1 MAQDYTPKF
10 LEDYVTVQ
18 ELVTKM
24 NEVYPNGSLISEI
37 VDLNDDFVIFK
48 TTFFE
53 NKDKEQE
60 FPKAT
65 GFARQHKSEH
75 KSWFEM
81 AQTKSVGR
89 CLRFVFS
96 VETTQE
102 EMIGIAPSKDSKPV
116 NEANVDVIEGKSEEK
131 SDILGDAAEKNE
143 ARTGITR
150 EHILKAYANSLKSK
164 AMDLVE
170 IDSITS
176 ADQKDKAKELYERA
190 LQEVGILENE
200 LDHNNSE
207 MVRKELEN
215 QLQYLKR

>member
-1 MAQDYTPKF
+1 MPKF

-18 ELVTKM
+18 ELITKM
-24 NEVYPNGSLISEI
+24 NEIYPNGSLISDI
-37 VDLNDDFVIFK
+37 VDLGEDFVIFK

-53 NKDKEQE
+53 NKEDEV
-60 FPKAT
+60 PKAT
-65 GFARQHKSEH
+65 GFARQHKTDH
-75 KSWFEM
+75 NSWFEM
-81 AQTKSVGR
+81 CQTKSQGR
-89 CLRFVFS
+89 TLRIVFS
-96 VETTQE
+96 EDTVAE

-116 NEANVDVIEGKSEEK
+116 NEANVGVIEGKSEEK
-131 SDILGDAAEKNE
+131 SDILGEAAEKNE
-143 ARTGITR
+143 SRTGITR

-170 IDSITS
+170 NDSITS

-190 LQEVGILENE
+190 LQEVGILESE

-215 QLQYLKR
+215 QLESLKR